1 MIRMGVP
8 VADQNME
15 LSSSTS
21 SRRSNGSANLQQSGI
36 RPCMNVITVCVD
48 HVEAEKP
55 INESTTVN
63 GNEKN
68 QTEARDEEAPGAM
81 VQHYSHRA
89 PWLRALVLGANDGL
103 VSIASLMMGVEA
115 YNKAGGCESGAHPA
129 AVSGLAGL
137 VAGACSMAIGEYVS
151 VFSQRDS
158 QLADLQIE
166 RQEHMQ
172 RPEAELEE
180 LTQIYVGRGLTYYL
194 AKQVSDCKPTKKTTS
209 RGIDL
214 STHDVAE
221 ELSRVDALKAH
232 ARDELGIDLDNLSNP
247 TQAAIASAMAFSVG
261 GVVPLLSG
269 CFISH
274 YTNRL
279 LSIVLASSLAL
290 VIFGV
295 IGARLGGANMGKAAV
310 RVCLGGW
317 LAMLITYGTI
327 RIFSFTRL

>member
-194 AKQVSDCKPTKKTTS
+194 AKQV
-209 RGIDL
+209 
-214 STHDVAE
+214 AE

-247 TQAAIASAMAFSVG
+247 MQAAIASAMAFSVG

-317 LAMLITYGTI
+317 LAMLITYGII

>member
-21 SRRSNGSANLQQSGI
+21 SRRSNGSSNLQQSGI

-115 YNKAGGCESGAHPA
+115 YNKAGGCETGAHPA

-158 QLADLQIE
+158 ELADLQIE

-194 AKQVSDCKPTKKTTS
+194 AKQV
-209 RGIDL
+209 
-214 STHDVAE
+214 AE

-247 TQAAIASAMAFSVG
+247 MQAAIASAMAFSVG

>member
-115 YNKAGGCESGAHPA
+115 YNNAGGCESGAHPA

-194 AKQVSDCKPTKKTTS
+194 AKQV
-209 RGIDL
+209 
-214 STHDVAE
+214 AE

-279 LSIVLASSLAL
+279 LSIVLASSVAL
-290 VIFGV
+290 VVFGV

-327 RIFSFTRL
+327 RVFSFTRL

>member
-115 YNKAGGCESGAHPA
+115 YNKTGGCESGAHPA

-166 RQEHMQ
+166 RQ
-172 RPEAELEE
+172 
-180 LTQIYVGRGLTYYL
+180 VGTFFFLPIR
-194 AKQVSDCKPTKKTTS
+194 K
-209 RGIDL
+209 L
-214 STHDVAE
+214 S
-221 ELSRVDALKAH
+221 
-232 ARDELGIDLDNLSNP
+232 
-247 TQAAIASAMAFSVG
+247 
-261 GVVPLLSG
+261 
-269 CFISH
+269 
-274 YTNRL
+274 YNR
-279 LSIVLASSLAL
+279 
-290 VIFGV
+290 
-295 IGARLGGANMGKAAV
+295 
-310 RVCLGGW
+310 
-317 LAMLITYGTI
+317 
-327 RIFSFTRL
+327 

>member
-115 YNKAGGCESGAHPA
+115 YNKTGGCESGAHPA

-172 RPEAELEE
+172 QPEAELEE

-194 AKQVSDCKPTKKTTS
+194 AKQV
-209 RGIDL
+209 
-214 STHDVAE
+214 AE

-232 ARDELGIDLDNLSNP
+232 ARDELGIDLDDLSNP
-247 TQAAIASAMAFSVG
+247 TQAAVASAIAFAAG
-261 GVVPLLSG
+261 GIVPLLSG
-269 CFISH
+269 SFISNFT
-274 YTNRL
+274 YRL
-279 LSIVLASSLAL
+279 VSIVLASSVAL
-290 VIFGV
+290 VAFGA
-295 IGARLGGANMGKAAV
+295 IGARLGGANMCKAAV
-310 RVCLGGW
+310 RVSLGGW
-317 LAMLITYGTI
+317 LAMLITYGVV
-327 RIFSFTRL
+327 RIFAFAHIS

>member
-115 YNKAGGCESGAHPA
+115 YNRAGGCESGAHPA

-158 QLADLQIE
+158 ELADLQIE

-194 AKQVSDCKPTKKTTS
+194 AKQV
-209 RGIDL
+209 
-214 STHDVAE
+214 AE

-247 TQAAIASAMAFSVG
+247 MQAAIASAMAFSVG

-274 YTNRL
+274 HTNRL

>member
-115 YNKAGGCESGAHPA
+115 YNKTGGCESGAHPA

-172 RPEAELEE
+172 QPEAELEE

-194 AKQVSDCKPTKKTTS
+194 AKQ
-209 RGIDL
+209 
-214 STHDVAE
+214 VAE

>member
-55 INESTTVN
+55 INESSTVN

-68 QTEARDEEAPGAM
+68 QTEAGDEEAPGAM

-115 YNKAGGCESGAHPA
+115 YNKAGRCESGAHPA

-194 AKQVSDCKPTKKTTS
+194 AKQ
-209 RGIDL
+209 
-214 STHDVAE
+214 VAE

>member
-55 INESTTVN
+55 INESTNVN

-194 AKQVSDCKPTKKTTS
+194 AKQV
-209 RGIDL
+209 
-214 STHDVAE
+214 AE

-290 VIFGV
+290 VVFGV

>member
-1 MIRMGVP
+1 
-8 VADQNME
+8 
-15 LSSSTS
+15 
-21 SRRSNGSANLQQSGI
+21 
-36 RPCMNVITVCVD
+36 MNVITVCVD

-115 YNKAGGCESGAHPA
+115 YNKAGGCETGAHPA

-172 RPEAELEE
+172 QPEAELEE

-194 AKQVSDCKPTKKTTS
+194 AKQ
-209 RGIDL
+209 
-214 STHDVAE
+214 VAE

-247 TQAAIASAMAFSVG
+247 MQAAIASAMAFSVG

>member
-1 MIRMGVP
+1 
-8 VADQNME
+8 
-15 LSSSTS
+15 
-21 SRRSNGSANLQQSGI
+21 
-36 RPCMNVITVCVD
+36 MNVITVCVD

-115 YNKAGGCESGAHPA
+115 YNKTGGCESGAHPA

-166 RQEHMQ
+166 RQ
-172 RPEAELEE
+172 
-180 LTQIYVGRGLTYYL
+180 VGTFFFLPIR
-194 AKQVSDCKPTKKTTS
+194 K
-209 RGIDL
+209 L
-214 STHDVAE
+214 S
-221 ELSRVDALKAH
+221 
-232 ARDELGIDLDNLSNP
+232 
-247 TQAAIASAMAFSVG
+247 
-261 GVVPLLSG
+261 
-269 CFISH
+269 
-274 YTNRL
+274 YNR
-279 LSIVLASSLAL
+279 
-290 VIFGV
+290 
-295 IGARLGGANMGKAAV
+295 
-310 RVCLGGW
+310 
-317 LAMLITYGTI
+317 
-327 RIFSFTRL
+327 